1 PAPSIT
7 PTPAAPETT
16 IPPTPRRTHAPPLA
30 TTRYTPPVSR
40 ANPSTAT
47 LSVALAIVLGQAFL
61 SGACGGRSSLAVP
74 CDGQT
79 GVMADLA
86 PLSVVI
92 MVDNSGSM
100 AFSTESWES
109 RQQAVAASMVSFFA
123 WPETE
128 GTSVSL
134 TNFPIVD
141 PSVPET
147 CASDA
152 ACGLTEACQPLRM
165 CLPSGSLSC
174 ETSADCEQAGFPG
187 DTCELIGS
195 CDDGSACALGLG
207 CTDGECTAVD
217 RCDNRNTCTPQPY
230 ETPRVPMTPLPDGVI
245 LLSAAL
251 TSHPPAGARPTLPA
265 LVGSVSQALAWSDA
279 HPGDTTVVVLAT
291 DGLPTACD
299 PAIHE
304 GDATLAIEHL
314 ADAAAVGV
322 AGGVL
327 TYVIGIEAPAEGT
340 AREGLDAIAAAG
352 GTERALV
359 VNASFGDE
367 LTDTLADVWLD
378 ASGCTFDAGLDE
390 TEVDH
395 RDARVRLL
403 LANGERPYV
412 SWRAAPADCGDGP
425 GFYVA
430 PNPPHHVVL
439 CPASCDRFGPSFSR
453 TIEVFTSCSM
463 VAGR

>member
-1 PAPSIT
+1 
-7 PTPAAPETT
+7 
-16 IPPTPRRTHAPPLA
+16 
-30 TTRYTPPVSR
+30 
-40 ANPSTAT
+40 
-47 LSVALAIVLGQAFL
+47 
-61 SGACGGRSSLAVP
+61 
-74 CDGQT
+74 
-79 GVMADLA
+79 M
-86 PLSVVI
+86 
-92 MVDNSGSM
+92 
-100 AFSTESWES
+100 
-109 RQQAVAASMVSFFA
+109 ASM
-123 WPETE
+123 
-128 GTSVSL
+128 GTSRVNYHFSNL
-134 TNFPIVD
+134 CGTVYRQGNLVYSPDGNTLYSAVGNRVACFDLVRARSFTFPF
-141 PSVPET
+141 
-147 CASDA
+147 
-152 ACGLTEACQPLRM
+152 EARRNIAHLA
-165 CLPSGSLSC
+165 LS
-174 ETSADCEQAGFPG
+174 
-187 DTCELIGS
+187 
-195 CDDGSACALGLG
+195 
-207 CTDGECTAVD
+207 
-217 RCDNRNTCTPQPY
+217 
-230 ETPRVPMTPLPDGVI
+230 PDGVI